1 MAQFSEIDPQTF
13 AQRQATSPDWQLID
27 VREMQ
32 EVELASLPGFQV
44 YPLSRYNEWASLIL
58 QELDRSKETIVLCH
72 HGMRS
77 AQMCQWLVEQGF
89 EQVVNLRGGIDAYS
103 RQVDAQIPIYP

>member
-1 MAQFSEIDPQTF
+1 MAPFSEIDPQTF
-13 AQRQATSPDWQLID
+13 AQRQTTDPDWQLID
-27 VREMQ
+27 VREIQ
-32 EVELASLPGFQV
+32 EVELAALPGFQV
-44 YPLSRYNEWASLIL
+44 YPLSRYSEWASSIL
-58 QELDRSKETIVLCH
+58 QELDRSKETVVLCH

-103 RQVDAQIPIYP
+103 RQVDDQIPIY